1 MEFKRN
7 EIIRKLEEMFP
18 DADSI
23 TSDLLNI
30 FEVKYPK
37 YTIELWFEAVSYR
50 YRCCV
55 LELTSSFIGDMG
67 MTEEAIRRMC
77 AAKDKMELIDR
88 VFNGA
93 KINT

>member
-1 MEFKRN
+1 LEFKRN

-23 TSDLLNI
+23 TTEMLNI
-30 FEVKYPK
+30 LEVNYPK
-37 YTIELWFEAVSYR
+37 YTIELWFESAGYR

-55 LELTSSFIGDMG
+55 LELASSFIGDMG

-88 VFNGA
+88 VFNGT
-93 KINT
+93 KIGA